1 MKKNNR
7 VRVHINVETDIM
19 QAMSLYTAQDEDN
32 ETVSDLINRV
42 LRNYLDDPFVWE
54 DTMMYAKAFPK
65 DEEE

>member
-1 MKKNNR
+1 MSRTKITAYLDNDLYR
-7 VRVHINVETDIM
+7 AISFY
-19 QAMSLYTAQDEDN
+19 QAQVMED

>member
-7 VRVHINVETDIM
+7 VRAHINVDTDIM
-19 QAMSLYTAQDEDN
+19 QAMSLYTAQAEDN
-32 ETVSDLINRV
+32 ETVSYLINRV
-42 LRNYLDDPFVWE
+42 LRNYLDDPFAWE

>member
-1 MKKNNR
+1 
-7 VRVHINVETDIM
+7 
-19 QAMSLYTAQDEDN
+19 MSRTKITAYLDNDLYRAISFYQAQDMDD

-65 DEEE
+65 EEKE

>member
-1 MKKNNR
+1 MSSTR
-7 VRVHINVETDIM
+7 ITTYLDTD
-19 QAMSLYTAQDEDN
+19 LYRAISFYQAQDMDD
-32 ETVSDLINRV
+32 ETVSDIINRV

>member
-1 MKKNNR
+1 
-7 VRVHINVETDIM
+7 
-19 QAMSLYTAQDEDN
+19 MSRTKITAYLDNDLYRAISFYQAQDMDD

>member
-7 VRVHINVETDIM
+7 VRGHINVDTDIM

-65 DEEE
+65 GEEE

>member
-1 MKKNNR
+1 
-7 VRVHINVETDIM
+7 
-19 QAMSLYTAQDEDN
+19 MSRTKITAYLDNDLYRAISFYQAQDMDD
-32 ETVSDLINRV
+32 ETVSDIINRV

>member
-1 MKKNNR
+1 
-7 VRVHINVETDIM
+7 
-19 QAMSLYTAQDEDN
+19 MSRTKITAYLDNDLYRAISFYQAQDMDD

-42 LRNYLDDPFVWE
+42 LRNYLDDPFVWD

>member
-1 MKKNNR
+1 
-7 VRVHINVETDIM
+7 
-19 QAMSLYTAQDEDN
+19 MSRTKITAYLDNDLYRAISFYQAQDMDD

-65 DEEE
+65 GEEE

>member
-1 MKKNNR
+1 
-7 VRVHINVETDIM
+7 
-19 QAMSLYTAQDEDN
+19 MSRTKITAYLDNDLYRAISFYQAQDMDD

-42 LRNYLDDPFVWE
+42 LRSYLDDPFVWE

>member
-1 MKKNNR
+1 MSRTKITAYLDNDLYR
-7 VRVHINVETDIM
+7 
-19 QAMSLYTAQDEDN
+19 AMSLYTAQDEDN

>member
-1 MKKNNR
+1 MSR
-7 VRVHINVETDIM
+7 TRITTYLDTD
-19 QAMSLYTAQDEDN
+19 LYRAISFYQAQDMDD
-32 ETVSDLINRV
+32 ETVSDIINRV